1 MIGVSCGGDES
12 LIGPET
18 QLVGTW
24 TLHTAVSPSPV
35 TGVTA
40 EVMKLGPDGRLAI
53 TRTVADGGQAQL
65 VGEFEIEGGM
75 LELEFEAAGSEERG
89 LSRLRSV
96 RECPDPCPWHHGRTG
111 LQTVTRTTIG
121 SKVQR
126 AILSTEDRPF
136 SVRCETTQSR
146 SSYPLSSRS
155 CS

>member
-1 MIGVSCGGDES
+1 MTHSVSMILVIALSMIGVSCGGDES

-53 TRTVADGGQAQL
+53 TRTVADGGQVQL

-75 LELEFEAAGSEERG
+75 LELEFGTAGSEDEAYHVYD
-89 LSRLRSV
+89 LSGNVLTLAS
-96 RECPDPCPWHHGRTG
+96 GTTG
-111 LQTVTRTTIG
+111 EQVYR
-121 SKVQR
+121 R
-126 AILSTEDRPF
+126 
-136 SVRCETTQSR
+136 
-146 SSYPLSSRS
+146 
-155 CS
+155 